1 MPIQSLPF
9 VITSG
14 PTGSTTTDAGQRR
27 MIRNHVMRGKNRKK
41 RPKRPVIIGPA
52 WWIHGG
58 NETPLPHS
66 DTLSLPMKV
75 GGEFSLTS
83 FSADMTP
90 TTLATI
96 RQLRYEMFPIEF
108 TSASPRN
115 ESSWFAPVWRDEA
128 CLRLTLYTTNTY
140 LSSSCVTNPD
150 KHRERYKSAALTH
163 LAEALGI
170 LRKRLND
177 CRAAT
182 SDSTVLIVV
191 GLALASSALGHLET
205 AAQHVAGLQRM
216 VHLRGGLAAF
226 RGQTLLQSKICR
238 ADIEVALATGRG
250 PVIYPN
256 IRWAP
261 CMPSSSGPSSLAPE
275 IENYLESA
283 DLRLLHIWNDL
294 SEFVRA
300 ANIAEQCRRGIDTE
314 LYLESMVSI
323 HYRLVSLRC
332 HGSYEALRLG
342 LLGFA
347 STLFLQWRNIKT
359 RFEHLAQRYKQ
370 ALMLTSDQE
379 ISIGLNLWLHMVG
392 HICIL
397 DHDESNSLKPVL
409 VHLLYKC
416 RIKSW
421 IEVRRQMK
429 TILWIDFL
437 HENAGKT
444 IVEVALN
451 KDLCERKPE

>member
-1 MPIQSLPF
+1 
-9 VITSG
+9 
-14 PTGSTTTDAGQRR
+14 
-27 MIRNHVMRGKNRKK
+27 
-41 RPKRPVIIGPA
+41 
-52 WWIHGG
+52 
-58 NETPLPHS
+58 
-66 DTLSLPMKV
+66 
-75 GGEFSLTS
+75 
-83 FSADMTP
+83 
-90 TTLATI
+90 
-96 RQLRYEMFPIEF
+96 MFPVEF
-108 TSASPRN
+108 TSSSPHN

-275 IENYLESA
+275 IKKYLESA
-283 DLRLLHIWNDL
+283 DIRLLHIWNDL

-347 STLFLQWRNIKT
+347 STLFLQWRNVKT

-379 ISIGLNLWLHMVG
+379 IPVGLNLWLHIVG
-392 HICIL
+392 HICVF

-409 VHLLYKC
+409 GHLLYKC

>member
-1 MPIQSLPF
+1 
-9 VITSG
+9 
-14 PTGSTTTDAGQRR
+14 
-27 MIRNHVMRGKNRKK
+27 
-41 RPKRPVIIGPA
+41 
-52 WWIHGG
+52 
-58 NETPLPHS
+58 
-66 DTLSLPMKV
+66 
-75 GGEFSLTS
+75 
-83 FSADMTP
+83 
-90 TTLATI
+90 
-96 RQLRYEMFPIEF
+96 MFPVEF
-108 TSASPRN
+108 TSSSPHN

-238 ADIEVALATGRG
+238 SVKLLPTNNRLITTDFDLIESADIEVALATGRG

-275 IENYLESA
+275 IKKYLESA
-283 DLRLLHIWNDL
+283 DIRLLHIWNDL

-347 STLFLQWRNIKT
+347 STLFLQWRNVKT

-379 ISIGLNLWLHMVG
+379 IPVGLNLWLHIVG
-392 HICIL
+392 HICVF

-409 VHLLYKC
+409 GHLLYKC